1 MAVSKI
7 TTSEDIEPCFAYD
20 VRSKNANDPPG
31 LWICG
36 TVCGTVS
43 EMAKQTAVFRQLR
56 PDCRRPIVS
65 FSISL
70 PPADGRPSNEKWKL
84 IVERFLTKMGVDIK
98 THAWACHLHVHKNSH
113 THIRLCRVGGD
124 GVLWNQEHSAKR
136 AIKACEEL
144 EEEFCLE
151 KHDRTPSNKKR
162 PTMAETQMSKRKGQQ
177 MPIRLFMQTKVDIAI
192 QNHPNGID
200 FKDLQKLLAV
210 DNIDIRAYAPNGLL
224 KGVSYLYDGLKWPG
238 SKLGS
243 HYSSGLSDRGVSY
256 TGETAAQQIVQTH
269 SPARNSKMPAVI
281 KTLLPVQYANKGIV
295 SHASHKTEDYSS
307 NTDLPPRI
315 LLEPKEL
322 SEMVLLVGSLL
333 MTCAV
338 SLLRAVLNFMK
349 KILSLFGYSM
359 KHTANQPFRHISGQA
374 LSFEPTV
381 DSQLSI
387 PAATAEA
394 QAAEALTSLA
404 TAIQCNSHA
413 NLPLVSG
420 AEKERN
426 CVLEAMANSS
436 GIASSATVID
446 IDKPKDTEFGI
457 SADELQSL
465 PKPSEPTLVD
475 LKAAGEAQVSAHQ
488 ALAWASNKEEFEDGT
503 LFYAKILA
511 EANDKLRDAE
521 NSWEH
526 LKKCHPIASRV
537 YESPEKKAL
546 ESAQF
551 EVESAKYKLNVA
563 QKEMESLKKVHDET
577 PLPKPSQYIVTKAKT
592 VALEFNKI
600 SAMMLL
606 EQRKRIQSITDSAL
620 QSKLLVNWSD
630 ARAYLAS
637 VEREGRSDALTNGT
651 RVMVEIDQRIE
662 AERRRNEALMR
673 EVLDQANEDRRLD
686 EDSQRG

>member
-1 MAVSKI
+1 MAVPKVTI
-7 TTSEDIEPCFAYD
+7 GKDIAPCFAYD
-20 VRSKNANDPPG
+20 VRSKNADDPPG
-31 LWICG
+31 LWLCG

-43 EMAKQTAVFRQLR
+43 EMAQQSAVFRQLR

-98 THAWACHLHVHKNSH
+98 NHAWACHEHVHKNSH
-113 THIRLCRVGGD
+113 VHIRLCRISGN

-151 KHDRTPSNKKR
+151 KHDRSPSNKKR

-200 FKDLQKLLAV
+200 FKDFQMLLAV
-210 DNIDIRAYAPNGLL
+210 DNIDVRPYAPNGVL
-224 KGVSYLYDGLKWPG
+224 KGVSYLHDGLKWPG

-243 HYSSGLSDRGVSY
+243 NYSSGLSGRGVSY
-256 TGETAAQQIVQTH
+256 TSDTGTEQEVQMRSH
-269 SPARNSKMPAVI
+269 SSNSKIPAAL
-281 KTLLPVQYANKGIV
+281 KTLLPSQYANKEIF
-295 SHASHKTEDYSS
+295 SHASHKTEEYSS

-315 LLEPKEL
+315 IFEPKEL
-322 SEMVLLVGSLL
+322 SEIVLLVGSLL

-359 KHTANQPFRHISGQA
+359 KHTANQPYRHISGQA
-374 LSFEPTV
+374 LSFAPTV
-381 DSQLSI
+381 DSQLSL

-404 TAIQCNSHA
+404 TAIQRNSHA
-413 NLPLVSG
+413 NLPFVFG
-420 AEKERN
+420 AEKERD
-426 CVLEAMANSS
+426 CVLEAMASSS
-436 GIASSATVID
+436 GLASSATVVD

-457 SADELQSL
+457 TADELQPL
-465 PKPSEPTLVD
+465 AKASEPTLAD
-475 LKAAGEAQVSAHQ
+475 LKVAGEAQVLAYQ
-488 ALAWASNKEEFEDGT
+488 ALTWASNKKEFEDCT
-503 LFYAKILA
+503 LFDTKILN

-526 LKKCHPIASRV
+526 FKKCHPVASRV
-537 YESPEKKAL
+537 YESPEKNAL
-546 ESAQF
+546 EGARLV
-551 EVESAKYKLNVA
+551 VESAKSKLNVA
-563 QKEMESLKKVHDET
+563 QKEMEILKKIHDEA
-577 PLPKPSQYIVTKAKT
+577 PWPKPSLYIVTKAKT
-592 VALEFNKI
+592 AALEFNKL
-600 SAMMLL
+600 SALMLL
-606 EQRKRIQSITDSAL
+606 EQRKRIQSIADSTL
-620 QSKLLVNWSD
+620 QSKLLINWSD

-637 VEREGRSDALTNGT
+637 VEREGRPDALAHGT

-673 EVLDQANEDRRLD
+673 EVLDQVHEDRRAD
-686 EDSQRG
+686 VDSQRG